1 MEKARNESESVIA
14 DLRRMKKDGGPLREH
29 EVQAARRRIDE
40 SADELAQALKTPV
53 DTPLAPPKDLKVGE
67 SVMIPH
73 LGTKGTVLSLPDK
86 NGEMQV
92 QAGILKLKVH
102 VSQLKRDRAEQ
113 KPLARV
119 KSDVD
124 MTTRQVNLEC
134 DLRGM
139 SLEEAIATADKYLDD
154 ALLSGLHEVYIIHGK
169 GTGVL
174 RTGVQNYLRK
184 HPRVKSFRAGR
195 YGEGEDGVTVVTL
208 K

>member
-1 MEKARNESESVIA
+1 M
-14 DLRRMKKDGGPLREH
+14 
-29 EVQAARRRIDE
+29 
-40 SADELAQALKTPV
+40 
-53 DTPLAPPKDLKVGE
+53 
-67 SVMIPH
+67 
-73 LGTKGTVLSLPDK
+73 
-86 NGEMQV
+86 
-92 QAGILKLKVH
+92 
-102 VSQLKRDRAEQ
+102 
-113 KPLARV
+113 
-119 KSDVD
+119 
-124 MTTRQVNLEC
+124 NLEC

>member
-1 MEKARNESESVIA
+1 
-14 DLRRMKKDGGPLREH
+14 MKKDGGPLREH
-29 EVQAARRRIDE
+29 EVQAVRRRIDE
-40 SADELAQALKTPV
+40 SADELAAALKTPV

-73 LGTKGTVLSLPDK
+73 LGTKGTVLSTPDK
-86 NGEMQV
+86 NGELQV

-139 SLEEAIATADKYLDD
+139 SLEEALATADKYLDD

-169 GTGVL
+169 GTGTL
-174 RTGVQNYLRK
+174 RAGIQGYLRK

>member
-1 MEKARNESESVIA
+1 M
-14 DLRRMKKDGGPLREH
+14 
-29 EVQAARRRIDE
+29 RRRIDE
-40 SADELAQALKTPV
+40 SADELAAALKKPV

-67 SVMIPH
+67 SVIIPH
-73 LGTKGTVLSLPDK
+73 LGTKGTVLSTPYK
-86 NGEMQV
+86 NGELQV

-139 SLEEAIATADKYLDD
+139 SLEEALATADKYLDD

-169 GTGVL
+169 GTGAVRKAVHAYL
-174 RTGVQNYLRK
+174 KRCKGVA
-184 HPRVKSFRAGR
+184 SFRLGR
-195 YGEGEDGVTVVTL
+195 YGEGESGVTVVEL
-208 K
+208 R